1 MVLAAAGE
9 AVLQTLLE
17 IVELVHDAFLLR
29 TLVHLEVNVG
39 MRLLLQQ
46 VTKRSATEHPEH
58 LVLVHLINLP
68 SLLKLLAALLLIPT
82 IHLVVILD
90 NAATG
95 AIVNLAKMFTCST
108 IRPSSNTPSKLPDRL
123 LLHHLHHRRL
133 ILHLLILIRSHTSSS
148 HSRWPSPRR
157 TPCLSPTQ
165 SNQRLSQST
174 RATIGRND

>member
-46 VTKRSATEHPEH
+46 VTKRSATERPEH
-58 LVLVHLINLP
+58 LVLDLINLP

-108 IRPSSNTPSKLPDRL
+108 IRPSSNTPSKLPDLL
-123 LLHHLHHRRL
+123 LLHHLLHRRL